1 MALPHPATFYPELTD
16 DRLRVLAVELLN
28 LRFLTI
34 RSMNSEFDDNYTRE
48 GTVFG
53 RSKNML
59 VALALSGEHDWLTLA
74 HAGMD
79 VTVNIGRIPVRY
91 FRDDPNAPGKPG
103 FFKRNATDCLFEDDE
118 AAPVMWRFV
127 VERAMTDDD
136 EDQVHF
142 VGYNLY
148 QEKVS
153 LWTYRPSAPMLHSV
167 DSGVPPTMPILPA
180 NVELLEDGE
189 QAEEQERKTGSLD

>member
-28 LRFLTI
+28 LRFLTM
-34 RSMNSEFDDNYTRE
+34 RSMNSEYDDNYTRE
-48 GTVFG
+48 GAVFG

-59 VALALSGEHDWLTLA
+59 VDLALSGGYDWLTLA

-91 FRDDPNAPGKPG
+91 FRDDPNAPEKPG
-103 FFKRNATDCLFEDDE
+103 FFKRNATDCLFEADE

-127 VERAMTDDD
+127 VERAMTEDD

-167 DSGVPPTMPILPA
+167 DSDVPPTMPILPA
-180 NVELLEDGE
+180 TVDLREEGE
-189 QAEEQERKTGSLD
+189 QAEEQERKTGSSD